1 MGRTDPIPGLLP
13 SEASADPELTP
24 LDFMLQVMRDPA
36 ATRSERID
44 MAKAA
49 APYFHGRVG
58 AAGGK
63 GQNGG
68 KGEAD
73 AAGPE
78 PVRTIERRVIDPDPA
93 DG

>member
-1 MGRTDPIPGLLP
+1 M
-13 SEASADPELTP
+13 ADDLAELSP

-36 ATRSERID
+36 ASRSERID

-58 AAGGK
+58 AGPK
-63 GQNGG
+63 GR
-68 KGEAD
+68 GEAE
-73 AAGPE
+73 AP
-78 PVRTIERRVIDPDPA
+78 PLLVRMIERRVVDPDPA